1 MNLAELIDR
10 FRSEANPDKAEAMSK
25 YMKYHFP
32 FLGIQKPLRSKLE
45 KDFIQKNKHLKFT
58 VLQGLI
64 TELWNMPEREFQY
77 TAMEL
82 MIKSKIWKHKE
93 AVNLLHYCLIHKSW
107 WDTVDILAG
116 RMVGGYFTSFATV
129 RNQYIEQW
137 LNSDNI
143 WLNRTTIIFQLN
155 YKAKTDEGVLFACID
170 HFKDSKEFFIKKAI
184 GWALRQYARTRPDA
198 VLRFVEAHDLSPLS
212 RREALKHF
220 PDK

>member
-64 TELWNMPEREFQY
+64 TELWNLPEREFQY

-129 RNQYIEQW
+129 RAQYIEQW
-137 LNSDNI
+137 LNSENI

-155 YKAKTDEGVLFACID
+155 YKAETDEGLLFACIEN
-170 HFKDSKEFFIKKAI
+170 FKYSKEFFIRKAI
-184 GWALRQYARTRPDA
+184 GWALRQYARTSPDA

>member
-10 FRSEANPDKAEAMSK
+10 FRSEANPDKAEAMSR

-45 KDFIQKNKHLKFT
+45 KDFIQINKSLNYAT
-58 VLQGLI
+58 LQNLI
-64 TELWNMPEREFQY
+64 TALWNMPEREFQY

-82 MIKSKIWKHKE
+82 MIKSKIWKHRE
-93 AVNLLHYCLIHKSW
+93 AANLLQHCLTHKSW

-116 RMVGGYFTSFATV
+116 RMVGGYFTSFAKK
-129 RNQYIEQW
+129 RDEYLEQW
-137 LNSDNI
+137 LNSENI

-155 YKAKTDEGVLFACID
+155 YKAKTDEGLLFACID

-184 GWALRQYARTRPDA
+184 GWALRQYARTNPEA
-198 VLRFVEAHDLSPLS
+198 VLRFVEAHYLSPLS
-212 RREALKHF
+212 QREALKHF
-220 PDK
+220 PKK